1 MGSPVSLRDDFD
13 AAALRS
19 LARRTRDASQG
30 RRLLALAAIYDGGSR
45 GDAARIGSVGLQTV
59 RDWVLRFNAAGRPV
73 LSTARRRGRRR
84 SSTRPSARRLP
95 GLSRAGRSRRYTGLS
110 AGG

>member
-45 GDAARIGSVGLQTV
+45 GDAARMGSVGLRT
-59 RDWVLRFNAAGRPV
+59 G

>member
-59 RDWVLRFNAAGRPV
+59 RDWVLRSTRRGRPV